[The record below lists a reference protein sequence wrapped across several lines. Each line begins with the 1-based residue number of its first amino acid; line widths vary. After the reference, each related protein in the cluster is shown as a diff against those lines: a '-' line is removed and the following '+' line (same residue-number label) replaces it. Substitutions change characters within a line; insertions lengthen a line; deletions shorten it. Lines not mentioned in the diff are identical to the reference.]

1 MPKISLCKIAH
12 SRMNLLIANFSQPL
26 SLRAWSMDG
35 EKVMESSPDHEFSM
49 MQLDSENSKT

>member
-1 MPKISLCKIAH
+1 
-12 SRMNLLIANFSQPL
+12 MNLLIANFSQPL